1 MLVFKLI
8 SPYLGVSIVITETII
23 ILLTLYSFQGEMPPV
38 KVFGKIKGVAYVI
51 GISLLMLYSIKKI
64 ELLLYISEIFVYL
77 GLSFAILSPILYL
90 KEQKEKSSK
99 KKHQVQELEE

>member
-77 GLSFAILSPILYL
+77 GLSFAILSPTLYL
-90 KEQKEKSSK
+90 KELKEKSSK